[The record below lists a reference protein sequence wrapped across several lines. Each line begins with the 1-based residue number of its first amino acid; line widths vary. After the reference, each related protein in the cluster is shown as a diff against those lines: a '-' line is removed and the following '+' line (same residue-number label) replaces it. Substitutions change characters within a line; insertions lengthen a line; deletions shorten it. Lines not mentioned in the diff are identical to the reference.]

1 MYNVAILKITLAIA
15 LRKKIV
21 GLNKNLLV
29 CKLSPVRRRQGEIER
44 KEADHPALGGGSF
57 NKQGKL
63 HIRLVL
69 GGCKMSR
76 SLHLPT
82 RVLRVYIEALMGFSH
97 IQSPDGLNNILFSQ
111 GYILE
116 MAPTMGTVSRT
127 YIPRRGER
135 LRSLQFPNCLS
146 PAWGST
152 RGHVIKM
159 TSSNKNCTFTYGLAD
174 PVVFGDGN
182 TKTWCDRDRYSWM
195 IRGLFLDSGTIGIY
209 IKLGLGAVSA
219 GDRLKFK

>member
-1 MYNVAILKITLAIA
+1 LYNAAILKITLVTA

-21 GLNKNLLV
+21 ELNKNLLV
-29 CKLSPVRRRQGEIER
+29 WKLAPVHRGQGEIER
-44 KEADHPALGGGSF
+44 KEADHPTLGGGSF

-69 GGCKMSR
+69 GGRKMSR

-82 RVLRVYIEALMGFSH
+82 RILRVYIEALMGFSH
-97 IQSPDGLNNILFSQ
+97 IQSPDGLNNTFLSQ

-116 MAPTMGTVSRT
+116 MAPTMGRVSRT

-146 PAWGST
+146 PA
-152 RGHVIKM
+152 
-159 TSSNKNCTFTYGLAD
+159 
-174 PVVFGDGN
+174 
-182 TKTWCDRDRYSWM
+182 
-195 IRGLFLDSGTIGIY
+195 
-209 IKLGLGAVSA
+209 
-219 GDRLKFK
+219 